1 VIEEFEEF
9 EESKEFK
16 ERDPLGAS
24 NLETSNR

>member
-9 EESKEFK
+9 EEFEDW
-16 ERDPLGAS
+16 ELRGAS

>member
-1 VIEEFEEF
+1 VIEEFEESKEF
-9 EESKEFK
+9 KEFK